1 MDFHFEYPSLIDEEV
16 VIMQRELMDLQP
28 RCQIEMEVPSD
39 GLTRGEVS
47 IEV

>member
-1 MDFHFEYPSLIDEEV
+1 MDFQFVYPSLINEEI

-28 RCQIEMEVPSD
+28 RCQIEMEMPSD